1 MMDKMVYCIIF
12 PTLAV
17 GVLFR
22 DGMGSPKDSYHVI
35 LALCLCVTLLVRDHY
50 VNFLR
55 TIADRHNGDSSVQW
69 IGKIRTLWAL
79 PTSCIMYA
87 YCFNR
92 AGYEDFFYFNSI
104 LRVFQEESMWIV
116 LIIVELLLFVI
127 NIVSAIS
134 YTRTYGPYLLDE
146 ICEGDDKMR
155 KRILQIFPNMLT
167 LMNAIMGVMAMV
179 LAWNE
184 RYHLSFVLILLA
196 AIFDKLDGAA
206 ARKLGLT
213 EEEAKPGEKK
223 LTPGMI
229 FDDIADFISFC
240 LAPAVIAHSYVRS
253 NDYVEYIYVYT
264 LLGLFRLI
272 YFTIDKNPIR
282 GYFKGLPSPASAIMV
297 CGMVHVADRFDPT
310 GNYCS
315 VIVLALYAL
324 AAIAMNTY
332 FIKFIHFGKLMND
345 NKMVSQGISIII
357 CVSIFLKDYLGIIAL
372 VIMALYVTS
381 PLYIKPPEAEE
392 IPEG

>member
-1 MMDKMVYCIIF
+1 MVYCIIF

-104 LRVFQEESMWIV
+104 LRVFQEDSMWIV

-146 ICEGDDKMR
+146 ICEGDDD
-155 KRILQIFPNMLT
+155 
-167 LMNAIMGVMAMV
+167 
-179 LAWNE
+179 E
-184 RYHLSFVLILLA
+184 R
-196 AIFDKLDGAA
+196 
-206 ARKLGLT
+206 
-213 EEEAKPGEKK
+213 
-223 LTPGMI
+223 
-229 FDDIADFISFC
+229 
-240 LAPAVIAHSYVRS
+240 VI
-253 NDYVEYIYVYT
+253 IY
-264 LLGLFRLI
+264 
-272 YFTIDKNPIR
+272 D
-282 GYFKGLPSPASAIMV
+282 
-297 CGMVHVADRFDPT
+297 
-310 GNYCS
+310 
-315 VIVLALYAL
+315 
-324 AAIAMNTY
+324 
-332 FIKFIHFGKLMND
+332 
-345 NKMVSQGISIII
+345 
-357 CVSIFLKDYLGIIAL
+357 
-372 VIMALYVTS
+372 
-381 PLYIKPPEAEE
+381 E
-392 IPEG
+392 